1 LACGNSLFINK
12 GKHGGYDEKITEG
25 ISVLQN
31 DALYE
36 LSGVVKNQN
45 TRSKTSVR
53 GFIPNKHNNMAS
65 SVSSQTTTFQTIYF
79 EGEDGKEQAVELVD
93 LIIPCTQKH
102 KLTLWGVNKSA
113 LFKARIIR
121 PNKRLAAKH
130 H

>member
-1 LACGNSLFINK
+1 
-12 GKHGGYDEKITEG
+12 
-25 ISVLQN
+25 
-31 DALYE
+31 
-36 LSGVVKNQN
+36 
-45 TRSKTSVR
+45 
-53 GFIPNKHNNMAS
+53 MAS

-113 LFKARIIR
+113 WFKARIIR